1 MPSGGAMRAKL
12 AVGIRRGPGL
22 LLRGVV
28 HLVIAAGIGFGR
40 ADRRVRRRHGPS
52 AAAAP
57 SAELTSQE
65 LRVARLVAKG
75 QSNRE
80 VADILYLSTKTVEA
94 HLRQVFRKLGVR
106 SRGELAARAARIG
119 LDEP

>member
-40 ADRRVRRRHGPS
+40 ADRRVRRRHG
-52 AAAAP
+52 AC
-57 SAELTSQE
+57 
-65 LRVARLVAKG
+65 
-75 QSNRE
+75 
-80 VADILYLSTKTVEA
+80 ADSGGDS
-94 HLRQVFRKLGVR
+94 RQQANLALGN
-106 SRGELAARAARIG
+106 L
-119 LDEP
+119 